1 MSDPTP
7 TQPTAVPEALVKLER
22 LRIRSIAHYATARAL
37 RERSN
42 DLRQSRRDIAARLLE
57 LSESYHGTE
66 QRITQGGGR
75 FTESG
80 PARAQHIARERAKH
94 ERQRDGIDAIARV
107 IDEAIEQNKQ
117 ESGDAATFHAAADHL
132 EQTLADWGLSPNS

>member
-1 MSDPTP
+1 MPDQTP
-7 TQPTAVPEALVKLER
+7 TQPTGVPDALVKLEW

-42 DLRQSRRDIAARLLE
+42 DLRQSRRDIDARLLE
-57 LSESYHGTE
+57 LGESYHATDM
-66 QRITQGGGR
+66 RVMQGSGR

-80 PARAQHIARERAKH
+80 PARVQHIARERAKL

-117 ESGDAATFHAAADHL
+117 ESGDAAAFHAAADYL
-132 EQTLADWGLSPNS
+132 KQTLADWGLSPNS